1 MGLILF
7 LSLGPRLFLS
17 CPMVVSKSQMWFTDL
32 WNYSIVPYLL
42 EATREGLQLYGRRA
56 AWEDPV
62 DYVIQS
68 YPWPVRDNLEQL
80 LRLRPEDVGYDTQGL
95 AASSTAKSTAAG
107 VQQSDPESDPL
118 VSISFSD
125 EGGR

>member
-1 MGLILF
+1 MWLILF

-17 CPMVVSKSQMWFTDL
+17 CPMIVSKSQMWFTDL

-68 YPWPVRDNLEQL
+68 YPWPDRDNLEQL

-118 VSISFSD
+118 VSSSFSLNR
-125 EGGR
+125 GP

>member
-118 VSISFSD
+118 VSSSFSLNR
-125 EGGR
+125 GP